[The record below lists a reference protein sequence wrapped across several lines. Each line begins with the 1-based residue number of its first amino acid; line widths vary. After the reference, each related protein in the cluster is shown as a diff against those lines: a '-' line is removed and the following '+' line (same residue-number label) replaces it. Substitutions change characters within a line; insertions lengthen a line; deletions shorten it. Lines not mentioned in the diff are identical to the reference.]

1 MLRGSYTKGERDYF
15 FQMKNEH
22 NDKRIRRRY
31 DVLWLHS
38 CGKFVPEIVELTR
51 FTKVTVRRIIKRY
64 LQKGKEGIETI
75 KAYRPKSV
83 LTPYRDAISHEF
95 EERPPKSSKEAA
107 ARIAELFGIQLSSQ
121 RVRTFMKELGF
132 EFRKVGTI
140 PAKANLAD
148 QEEFLKKLYLRR

>member
-1 MLRGSYTKGERDYF
+1 MLRGSYTKEERDYF

-64 LQKGKEGIETI
+64 LQKGKEEN
-75 KAYRPKSV
+75 RN
-83 LTPYRDAISHEF
+83 D
-95 EERPPKSSKEAA
+95 
-107 ARIAELFGIQLSSQ
+107 
-121 RVRTFMKELGF
+121 
-132 EFRKVGTI
+132 
-140 PAKANLAD
+140 
-148 QEEFLKKLYLRR
+148 